1 MAFDK
6 TTPAGA
12 SSADGGEPAPVRY
25 ALEFGHSYVP
35 ADEVHGFKILNARQQ
50 ATLAAWA
57 DALIPAGDSWP
68 AASAT
73 RAHVYADNTSATRP
87 RLRDLLVRAIDS
99 VDIAAGERGADS
111 FADCD
116 AGVRIAILKELE
128 ASDAMEL
135 FDFVLELVFE
145 GYYRD
150 PAVLALVEERTG
162 FRIMAPVEGA
172 RLEPFDEGLVEDMK
186 TRPAFVREVPA

>member
-12 SSADGGEPAPVRY
+12 SPDEAGEAGPVRY

-35 ADEVHGFKILNARQQ
+35 PDAVQDFKILNQRQQ

-57 DALIPAGDSWP
+57 DALIPGGDAWP

-73 RAHVYADNTSATRP
+73 AAQVYADNASATRP
-87 RLRDLLVRAIDS
+87 RLRALLVRAIET
-99 VDIAAGERGADS
+99 VDLAAGERGADS
-111 FADCD
+111 FAGCD
-116 AGVRIAILKELE
+116 AARRTEILKELE
-128 ASDAMEL
+128 AGDAMAL

-162 FRIMAPVEGA
+162 FRIMAPVEGVE
-172 RLEPFDEGLVEDMK
+172 LEPFDEQLVEEMTK
-186 TRPAFVREVPA
+186 RPAFVREVPS